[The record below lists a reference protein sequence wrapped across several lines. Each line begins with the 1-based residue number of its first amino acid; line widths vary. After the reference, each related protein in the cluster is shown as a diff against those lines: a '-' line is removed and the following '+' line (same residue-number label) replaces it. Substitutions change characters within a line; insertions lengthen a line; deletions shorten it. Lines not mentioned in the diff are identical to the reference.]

1 MRTQN
6 KACLTCTEDDGKGKG
21 YFYAIMTA
29 VLCPCHLPVVGI
41 FLGTGAAGAFFAE
54 YFIFLAIL
62 LGILSLIT
70 FAAAVSV
77 LL

>member
-1 MRTQN
+1 MNTQD
-6 KACLTCTEDDGKGKG
+6 KTCPTCADDDGKGRG
-21 YFYAIMTA
+21 YFYAVMTA
-29 VLCPCHLPVVGI
+29 VLCPCHLPVVGL

-54 YFIFLAIL
+54 YFIFLAIF

-70 FAAAVSV
+70 FAAAVRK